1 IGYLVD
7 VADPEALA
15 DHLPG
20 ADRVFASID
29 TPALAGAAF
38 VVVGTMGDADEE
50 AVLRAL
56 ALEPAYIG
64 VIASRRRYA
73 ALREALVARGVPT
86 EALARIA
93 NPAGLDLGAR
103 EPGEIAVSILAQ
115 MVARRNAIAAVS
127 EAAAPR
133 RAPVP
138 VMAVAAATAIDP
150 VCKMTVAIE
159 GAGDFA
165 GGGGGNWDF
174 CCSGRE
180 EKVLGA

>member
-1 IGYLVD
+1 HPTVVREAAVALASRSSRLILLTPDPVHETRAGVHVFPMTCHSGGSVEIYLDPVIAPPRVVLFGNSPIIATLASLAHAIGYLVV
-7 VADPEALA
+7 VADPGAFA

-73 ALREALVARGVPT
+73 SLREALV
-86 EALARIA
+86 
-93 NPAGLDLGAR
+93 
-103 EPGEIAVSILAQ
+103 
-115 MVARRNAIAAVS
+115 
-127 EAAAPR
+127 
-133 RAPVP
+133 
-138 VMAVAAATAIDP
+138 
-150 VCKMTVAIE
+150 
-159 GAGDFA
+159 
-165 GGGGGNWDF
+165 
-174 CCSGRE
+174 
-180 EKVLGA
+180 